1 MGRAPCLRFYSTV
14 YPAYLTPH
22 FHRPPLVLAHEWYRK
37 WSLTAIL
44 RPFIR
49 PRPVDI
55 LQRHV
60 IYWIW
65 RTTSR
70 YPPHLILIDNQI
82 RWKFSYNPIPDIMI
96 ATKLCTSYG
105 SWTVVACAVFQRPRT
120 WWCHQMET
128 FSALLALSARGL
140 PVKFPSQ
147 RPVTRSFDVFLD
159 LRPHKGTSKQS
170 WGWWF
175 ETPSRALRRCC
186 NVITI
191 DNVLAKTVSG
201 VAKLINRYIFCVYVG
216 KKRYEIEDNDYIFY
230 H

>member
-1 MGRAPCLRFYSTV
+1 M
-14 YPAYLTPH
+14 
-22 FHRPPLVLAHEWYRK
+22 E
-37 WSLTAIL
+37 
-44 RPFIR
+44 
-49 PRPVDI
+49 
-55 LQRHV
+55 
-60 IYWIW
+60 
-65 RTTSR
+65 
-70 YPPHLILIDNQI
+70 
-82 RWKFSYNPIPDIMI
+82 FSYNPIPDIMI
-96 ATKLCTSYG
+96 ATKLCISYG

-159 LRPHKGTSKQS
+159 LRPNKGMSKQS

-191 DNVLAKTVSG
+191 DNLLAKTVSG
-201 VAKLINRYIFCVYVG
+201 VAKLINRYIFCMWERKNMKSKTMITYIVTKIITYSDTHTY
-216 KKRYEIEDNDYIFY
+216 RYTHTPIRMHYQKQISSQRAALEVVS
-230 H
+230 